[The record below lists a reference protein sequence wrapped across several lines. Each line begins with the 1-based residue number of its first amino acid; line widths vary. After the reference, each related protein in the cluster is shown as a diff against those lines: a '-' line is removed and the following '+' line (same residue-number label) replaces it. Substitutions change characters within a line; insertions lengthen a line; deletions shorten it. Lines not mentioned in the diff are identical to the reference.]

1 MKTKF
6 VSLKININ
14 KIEKDL
20 SRHTKKGKCIKIRIE
35 NKDSL
40 PALKKGL

>member
-20 SRHTKKGKCIKIRIE
+20 SRNTKKRE
-35 NKDSL
+35 MY
-40 PALKKGL
+40 

>member
-1 MKTKF
+1 MNTKF

-20 SRHTKKGKCIKIRIE
+20 SRNTKKRE
-35 NKDSL
+35 MY
-40 PALKKGL
+40 